1 MGIRTRIFF
10 ITLSCLFIGIS
21 LSFVVAERDLS
32 LKLQDQIETELSR
45 QAKILRKSIANI
57 IDAGDFF
64 KLKVQIDEYAA
75 ASDSRITIILK
86 DGYVIVDSDVEA
98 SKIDD
103 LDNHSDRPEII
114 SAFKNGYGSS
124 KRYSS
129 TVKKE
134 MFYFA
139 LLDSSNDAERVIR
152 ISVPYESLDQILASL
167 GNSIT
172 LIVVVGLIVAILASV
187 LAGDYIRSSFMD
199 LEKAAADIS
208 AGSYKKKDLESLPIK
223 RSDEIGSMARNIS
236 TISSNLREQISL
248 IAKQRDQFGL
258 VLDGLGEGIMVLDEE
273 GTITF
278 RNDQIMQILG
288 LDEILNKSITD
299 LNLPP
304 LKQIFKKALKKGQHE
319 SEFEIDTDGDD
330 TKWILAHMNKAKATR
345 ELILVVHETT
355 QLREMDSMRRDFVSN
370 LSHELRTPVSVIK
383 ANSETLLDGALENS
397 KDAKTFSKAILHN
410 ADRLSEMV
418 TSLIDLSRIEYGDL
432 KFVIEPIIINQVVD
446 TVISSFTNKAK
457 RKNIELVFNRQSDV
471 VVQTDAKAIERVLNN
486 LVDNAFK
493 YSSENTVIEI
503 RARKQANF
511 IRISVLDSGEGVPE
525 EEQRFVFKRFYRTA
539 KARANTKQGSG
550 LGLAIVR
557 NLVNNLQGE
566 VGVETRKE
574 GGSEFWFTIPL
585 S

>member
-64 KLKVQIDEYAA
+64 KLKAQVDEYAA

-288 LDEILNKSITD
+288 LDEILNKSIAD

-383 ANSETLLDGALENS
+383 ANSETLLGGALENS

>member
-10 ITLSCLFIGIS
+10 ITLSCLFVGIS
-21 LSFVVAERDLS
+21 LSFIVAERDLS
-32 LKLQDQIETELSR
+32 IKLQAQIETELSR
-45 QAKILRKSIANI
+45 QAKILRKSISGL
-57 IDAGDFF
+57 IDSGDLVA
-64 KLKVQIDEYAA
+64 LKAETDDYAY

-86 DGYVIVDSDVEA
+86 NGDVIVDSDIEA
-98 SKIDD
+98 SRIND

-114 SAFKNGYGSS
+114 SAFNNGYGSS
-124 KRYSS
+124 KRFSS

-139 LLDSSNDAERVIR
+139 LLDKTNNQERVIR
-152 ISVPYESLDQILASL
+152 ISVPYESLDQVLASL

-187 LAGDYIRSSFMD
+187 LAGDYIRASFVE
-199 LEKAAADIS
+199 LEKAAAEIS
-208 AGSYKKKDLESLPIK
+208 AGSYKKNLESLPTK

-236 TISSNLREQISL
+236 TISLNLKEQISL

-258 VLDGLGEGIMVLDEE
+258 VLDGLGEGIMVLDED

-288 LDEILNKSITD
+288 LDEILKKSIID
-299 LNLPP
+299 LNIPP
-304 LKQIFKKALKKGQHE
+304 LKQLYKKALKKGQHD
-319 SEFEIDTDGDD
+319 SEFELDTDGDD
-330 TKWILAHMNKAKATR
+330 TRWILAHMNKAKATK

-383 ANSETLLDGALENS
+383 ANSETLLDGALDNS

-432 KFVIEPIIINQVVD
+432 KFVIEPIIINEVIE
-446 TVISSFTNKAK
+446 TVISSFQSKAK
-457 RKNIELVFNRQSDV
+457 RKNIDLVFNRQSDIE
-471 VVQTDAKAIERVLNN
+471 VQSDTKAIERVLNN
-486 LVDNAFK
+486 LIDNAFK
-493 YSSENTVIEI
+493 YSPETSLIEI
-503 RARKQANF
+503 RARKQAGF
-511 IRISVLDSGEGVPE
+511 LRISVLDFGEGVPE
-525 EEQRFVFKRFYRTA
+525 EEQKFVFKRFYRTA

-574 GGSEFWFTIPL
+574 GGSEFWFTLPL

>member
-64 KLKVQIDEYAA
+64 KLKAQVDEYAA

-139 LLDSSNDAERVIR
+139 LLDSSNDVERVIR

-258 VLDGLGEGIMVLDEE
+258 VLDGLGEGIMVLDED

-288 LDEILNKSITD
+288 LDEILNKSIAD

-383 ANSETLLDGALENS
+383 ANSETLLGGALENS

>member
-57 IDAGDFF
+57 IDAGDFI

-75 ASDSRITIILK
+75 ASDSRITIILQ